1 MLQPAVQLQVTSAH
15 LTSEEL
21 APWEVLLEPEP
32 DSEADVSSC
41 ARSCTMKSGVSIS
54 ACKMETHHQPSHYWE
69 CSCPCLSLS

>member
-1 MLQPAVQLQVTSAH
+1 MITH

-54 ACKMETHHQPSHYWE
+54 ACA
-69 CSCPCLSLS
+69 